1 MRRSKEDTL
10 KTREAI
16 LRTAL
21 DCFSTR
27 GYALTTFAHIA
38 ERLKLSKGA
47 IFWHFKTKEQ
57 LLAEIFAWMGEEYEP
72 LKGVESAT
80 SLDDVKSVFMEWAQ
94 MVSSSRKQKRFFRF
108 LISRV
113 EWSEALRT
121 RLQKHLEAM
130 MVRDPFLN
138 VEMCIDRLKETGEV
152 VSPLPSSTI
161 AMLLR
166 LTFFGVFREAFLR
179 GVEFDV
185 LETLSTGLDFIIQGI
200 RTK

>member
-80 SLDDVKSVFMEWAQ
+80 SLDEVKTVFMEWAQ

-152 VSPLPSSTI
+152 VSPSI
-161 AMLLR
+161 C
-166 LTFFGVFREAFLR
+166 
-179 GVEFDV
+179 
-185 LETLSTGLDFIIQGI
+185 LEVMGLDAMIFVF
-200 RTK
+200 

>member
-27 GYALTTFAHIA
+27 GYALTTFSHIA

-72 LKGVESAT
+72 LKGVESAV
-80 SLDDVKSVFMEWAQ
+80 SLDEVKSVFMEWAQ
-94 MVSSSRKQKRFFRF
+94 IVSSNRKQKRFFRF

-161 AMLLR
+161 ATLLR
-166 LTFFGVFREAFLR
+166 LTFFGVFREAFLKS
-179 GVEFDV
+179 VEVDV
-185 LETLSTGLDFIIQGI
+185 LETLSHGLDFIIQGI
-200 RTK
+200 RSK

>member
-27 GYALTTFAHIA
+27 GYALTTFSHIA

-72 LKGVESAT
+72 LKGVESAV
-80 SLDDVKSVFMEWAQ
+80 SLDEVKSVFMEWAQ
-94 MVSSSRKQKRFFRF
+94 IVSSNRKQKRFFRF

-161 AMLLR
+161 ATLLR
-166 LTFFGVFREAFLR
+166 LTFFGVFREAFLKS
-179 GVEFDV
+179 VEVDV

-200 RTK
+200 RSK